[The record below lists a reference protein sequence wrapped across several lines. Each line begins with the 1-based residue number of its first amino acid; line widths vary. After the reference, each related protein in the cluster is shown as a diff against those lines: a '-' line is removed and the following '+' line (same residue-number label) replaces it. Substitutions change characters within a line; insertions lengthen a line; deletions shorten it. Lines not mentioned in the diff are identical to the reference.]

1 MRTNFSP
8 LAEAA
13 RRHAAAATRP
23 AVPAAPSTVS
33 VSSVTSITPSS
44 SPVPS
49 WSAAEERWC
58 EWPRVQS
65 LPPFRGIRRALQQI
79 QAIQTRHA

>member
-13 RRHAAAATRP
+13 RRHAARAA
-23 AVPAAPSTVS
+23 APAARATVS
-33 VSSVTSITPSS
+33 VSSVTPITPSS

-49 WSAAEERWC
+49 WSATEERWC
-58 EWPRVQS
+58 EWPRRVNS
-65 LPPFRGIRRALQQI
+65 LPPFRGIRQALQQI

>member
-1 MRTNFSP
+1 MRTNFRP

-13 RRHAAAATRP
+13 RRHAAGAPRAAT
-23 AVPAAPSTVS
+23 PAAGSPVS
-33 VSSVTSITPSS
+33 VSSVTPITPSS

-49 WSAAEERWC
+49 WSATEARWC
-58 EWPRVQS
+58 EWPRVRS
-65 LPPFRGIRRALQQI
+65 LPPFRGIRQALQHI